1 MDPSKSLKS
10 LKMFFKI
17 ATHLKNI
24 CTCNWHPP
32 SQNKNRNLRTNSQAC
47 RWTRLSY
54 SAGPWSFSFSP
65 MVATTHATVRK
76 IQVFK
81 WTQRGKTSL
90 CFTMCHSHL
99 VPPRHIRQAKAS
111 YKAGAKCTSIPQTT
125 SKGGWRNKWD
135 KLSVPWV
142 IAVNHGDSLN
152 DVMKPVS
159 SIIWNFRYCTAYG

>member
-1 MDPSKSLKS
+1 LPRIWKTFVRVIDIPHHKIRTETSGQTLKLLDGRDS
-10 LKMFFKI
+10 ATLRGHDLSVFPQWLQQRMPQWKKI
-17 ATHLKNI
+17 L
-24 CTCNWHPP
+24 
-32 SQNKNRNLRTNSQAC
+32 
-47 RWTRLSY
+47 
-54 SAGPWSFSFSP
+54 
-65 MVATTHATVRK
+65 
-76 IQVFK
+76 VFK

-142 IAVNHGDSLN
+142 IAESWRFPEWCDETSPIHSSSGTLRSL
-152 DVMKPVS
+152 
-159 SIIWNFRYCTAYG
+159 